1 MIVYYYVIVGW
12 LTLCFS
18 DIIIDGVRA
27 SSLVGRMADLSDIE
41 VGWIWCWLAMQVDF
55 VVIELE

>member
-27 SSLVGRMADLSDIE
+27 SSLVGQMAKFCHILRL
-41 VGWIWCWLAMQVDF
+41 VGYGAGWQCKWIL
-55 VVIELE
+55 

>member
-12 LTLCFS
+12 LTLCVS
-18 DIIIDGVRA
+18 GIIIDGVRA
-27 SSLVGRMADLSDIE
+27 SSVVGQMTGLSDIE
-41 VGWIWCWLAMQVDF
+41 VGWTWCWLAIQVDF